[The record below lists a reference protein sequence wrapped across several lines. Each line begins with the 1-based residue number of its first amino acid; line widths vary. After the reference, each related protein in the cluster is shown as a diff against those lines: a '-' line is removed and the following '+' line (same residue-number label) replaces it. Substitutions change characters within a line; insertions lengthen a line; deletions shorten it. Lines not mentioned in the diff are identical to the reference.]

1 MNDSPPAWLHRIFS
15 TPRLTPYL
23 TATNGDVDAAVR
35 LYSWNV
41 EISAAF
47 YGPLHCLEIGL
58 RNSLHNRLREH
69 HARDDWWRVAP
80 LLPESRRKVEDAQR
94 KARRARGGRRPVRP
108 DDVVAELTFG
118 FWVSLL
124 STTAD
129 RHFWVP
135 ALHAAFPSYR
145 GSRRDLHHPLFTML
159 LFRNRVM
166 HYEPVHDRPLE
177 HRHAT
182 VYRLLAHIDQ
192 GLVDM
197 ARSLDR
203 VPEVLTHRP
212 APPPPEG

>member
-1 MNDSPPAWLHRIFS
+1 MS
-15 TPRLTPYL
+15 RLRPYL
-23 TATNGDVDAAVR
+23 TATDGDVESAVR
-35 LYSWNV
+35 LYSWNI
-41 EISAAF
+41 EISSAF

-58 RNSLHNRLREH
+58 RNSLHDRLREH
-69 HARDDWWRVAP
+69 HGRDDWWHAAP
-80 LLPESRRKVEDAQR
+80 LRPESRRKVEDAQR
-94 KARRARGGRRPVRP
+94 KARRARAGRRPVLA

-135 ALHAAFPSYR
+135 TLHQAFPAYR

-166 HYEPVHDRPLE
+166 HYEPVHDRPLAN
-177 HRHAT
+177 RHAT
-182 VYRLLAHIDQ
+182 TYRLLGHIDQ
-192 GLVDM
+192 GLVDL

-203 VPEVLTHRP
+203 VPEVLARRP
-212 APPPPEG
+212 GPGRAN